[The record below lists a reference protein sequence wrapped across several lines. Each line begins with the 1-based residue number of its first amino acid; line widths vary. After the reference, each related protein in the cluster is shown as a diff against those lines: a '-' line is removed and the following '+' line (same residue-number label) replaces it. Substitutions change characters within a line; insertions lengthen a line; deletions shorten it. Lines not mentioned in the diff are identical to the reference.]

1 MVYDGIY
8 DYGGK
13 KSQRGFDFG
22 IFKMAAVTM
31 GTAKLWKT
39 SKCFK
44 FNETYNK
51 FCLDYVDLTFEFR
64 IFKMAAV
71 AMETA
76 NIF

>member
-1 MVYDGIY
+1 MVYY
-8 DYGGK
+8 YGRQK
-13 KSQRGFDFG
+13 MQHGFDFG

-31 GTAKLWKT
+31 ETAKIWKT
-39 SKCFK
+39 SKCFI
-44 FNETYNK
+44 FNETYNRCCQA
-51 FCLDYVDLTFEFR
+51 FVDLTFELG